1 VKKILITGGLGYI
14 GMELAKVF
22 SGLTRKYQ
30 ITVLDSKYYSSRI
43 NQLKIWGISYKQ
55 LNILDSESLQEFIK
69 DFDVVYHL
77 AGITDVPQ
85 TKGQASKKLNQ
96 EIKKVGI
103 DGTRNILNYTKKDC
117 KIIFPSTHVVFEGLS
132 TVKKNLDELNKPVP
146 ILEYSKSKYQ
156 SEKDIIDSG
165 KKYIILRLG
174 SVYGNSFDSTRLNIM
189 PNLFAKITSQNGTI
203 SLFGGGKQLKSLV
216 NVVDVARAMHFV
228 GDNDNVYNEILHL
241 SNETITVKQVADA
254 CKKINKKIKIIS
266 TNDEV
271 PNLGYGLNSNKIKK
285 LGFEY
290 LYNLPN
296 SLKEMYLYWKDI
308 DILKDNEVIVEG
320 RDNYSDSRG
329 VISNYYFEDP
339 INMIGSV
346 DSVKGSI
353 RGNHYHPIQTQK
365 CLLVSGSYISLTKDL
380 LDENSVVETLL
391 VKSGELSIIPP
402 NVAHTMIFLE
412 DSVLLNLVTGERE
425 HDNYGIT
432 HTMKYELVDKR
443 LAENI
448 LESYKTECRVCESQ
462 NLEPYIKLGLSPL
475 ANNLLEKKEDDYD
488 RYPLEV
494 NFCSTCFNSQLSVAV
509 PSKKMFDNYL
519 YLSSTTD
526 TFKLH
531 FEELAKKLKMELNL
545 TKKSLVVDIGS
556 NDGIFL
562 KPLSDYGIETLGVEP
577 AKNVAK
583 IANKNGVKTVNSY
596 FDEKCIKKI
605 SSEYGKADVVTAF
618 NVFAHA
624 DNLKGIL
631 NNVSKL
637 LKNDGIFV
645 FEVQYLLRTLS
656 DLTFDNIYHEHFNY
670 WCLLSLQ
677 NLFKYS
683 DLNIYKVEEV
693 DTHGGSLRVYATKNQ
708 NVKIHSSVK
717 KYISLELDNKLN
729 KFKTY
734 ENFGKKVE
742 KIKLSSLKKI
752 NKLLNEG
759 KTIIGYAAPAKATT
773 VLNYFGIGEKEVEF
787 TIDDNSLKHEKYI
800 PGVGIK
806 IISSHTEN
814 LNYDYILVLAW
825 NFFDSIVKNNK
836 NKFLNSKFIKLK

>member
-1 VKKILITGGLGYI
+1 MKKILITGGLGYI

-22 SGLTRKYQ
+22 SGLTRNYEV
-30 ITVLDSKYYSSRI
+30 TVLDVKYYSSRV
-43 NQLKIWGISYKQ
+43 NQLKIWGVGFKQ
-55 LNILDSESLQEFIK
+55 INILDSSTLKDFIK

-85 TKGQASKKLNQ
+85 TKGQSSKELNE

-117 KIIFPSTHVVFEGLS
+117 KIIFPSTHVVFEGLR
-132 TVKKNLDELNKPVP
+132 TVKKNLDELNNPKPV
-146 ILEYSKSKYQ
+146 LEYSKSKYQ
-156 SEKDIIDSG
+156 SEKDIIESG
-165 KKYIILRLG
+165 KKYVILRLG

-216 NVVDVARAMHFV
+216 NIVDVARAMQFV
-228 GDNDNVYNEILHL
+228 GENDTVNNEIFHL
-241 SNETITVKQVADA
+241 SNETITVKEVANA

-266 TNDEV
+266 TNDDV
-271 PNLGYGLNSNKIKK
+271 PNLGYGLNSDKIKK
-285 LGFEY
+285 LGFKY

-296 SLKEMYLYWKDI
+296 SLKEMYLHWKDI
-308 DILKDNEVIVEG
+308 DILKDNEFIIEG
-320 RDNYSDSRG
+320 KDNYSDSRG
-329 VISNYYFEDP
+329 VISNYYFEDA
-339 INMIGSV
+339 INMIGAV

-380 LDENSVVETLL
+380 LDKNSVIETLL

-402 NVAHTMIFLE
+402 NVAHTMVFLE

-432 HTMKYELVDKR
+432 HTMKYDLVDTR
-443 LAENI
+443 LAENLI
-448 LESYKTECRVCESQ
+448 ESYKTKCRVCESK

-475 ANNLLEKKEDDYD
+475 ANNLLEKKEDNYD
-488 RYPLEV
+488 KYPLEV
-494 NFCSTCFNSQLSVAV
+494 NFCSFCFNSQLSVAV

-531 FEELAKKLKMELNL
+531 FQELAKKLKTELNL
-545 TKKSLVVDIGS
+545 TQKSLVVDIGS

-562 KPLSDYGIETLGVEP
+562 KPLLNYRIKAIGVEP
-577 AKNVAK
+577 ARNVSK
-583 IANKNGVKTVNSY
+583 IANKNGIKTINRY

-605 SSEYGKADVVTAF
+605 SSEYGKADVITAF

-637 LKNDGIFV
+637 LKKDGVFV
-645 FEVQYLLRTLS
+645 FEVQYLLRTLK

-693 DTHGGSLRVYATKNQ
+693 DTHGGSLRVYASKNQ

-729 KFKTY
+729 KFQTY

-742 KIKLSSLKKI
+742 KIKLTSLKKI
-752 NKLLNEG
+752 NNLLNEG

-773 VLNYFGIGEKEVEF
+773 VLNYFGISEKEVQF

-806 IISSHTEN
+806 IISSDTEN
-814 LNYDYILVLAW
+814 LNYDYVLILAW
-825 NFFDSIVKNNK
+825 NFFDAIVQSNK
-836 NKFLNSKFIKLK
+836 SRFPKSKFIKLK